1 MENECLVRA
10 RSHEQ
15 KLRRRNDIIDAAEA
29 LFLEGEG
36 QLPSAAEVAKKANLA
51 KGTLYLYFSS
61 KEALFL
67 EVLRRFFKGWSE
79 NNLDMIEQEAL
90 RPPAE
95 RDALR
100 VARQFVD
107 YLVKRSR
114 FLHLASLSHGVL
126 EQGADDESVL
136 IHKRY
141 VAAMVKRTADALSEI
156 YAITAQQARNLMA
169 NSFALVLGLWQM
181 SQVPARVVVLMRQ
194 NALEDMI
201 IDFSQSAETAVIEF
215 WRAEITV
222 MKQSNV
228 GQQDAPAVL

>member
-15 KLRRRNDIIDAAEA
+15 KLRRRNDIIDAAEV

-79 NNLDMIEQEAL
+79 NNLAIIEHEAMRL
-90 RPPAE
+90 PAD
-95 RDALR
+95 RDPLR
-100 VARQFVD
+100 VARQFVE

-114 FLHLASLSHGVL
+114 FLYLASLSHGVL

-156 YAITAQQARNLMA
+156 YTITEQQARNLMA

-181 SQVPARVVVLMRQ
+181 SQVPDRVVVLMRQ

-201 IDFSQSAETAVIEF
+201 IDFAQSAETAVIEF
-215 WRAEITV
+215 WRAEMTV
-222 MKQSNV
+222 MKTDVHPVAEHEPS
-228 GQQDAPAVL
+228 L